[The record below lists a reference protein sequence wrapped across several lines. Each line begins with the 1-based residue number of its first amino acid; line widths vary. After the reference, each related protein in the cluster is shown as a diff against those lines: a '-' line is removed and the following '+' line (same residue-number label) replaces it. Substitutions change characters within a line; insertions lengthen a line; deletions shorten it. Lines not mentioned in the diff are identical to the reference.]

1 MRKFQSLKAY
11 LNIFIKAAQRRVVQP
26 RWQQGE
32 SFDEPAQEES
42 APEAPAQDDFPSTDS
57 YDLPAFDD
65 MFQDTTP
72 QQMTEEV
79 FQSMPTSE
87 QKDYIKDLRRKQ
99 RTFEKHRDIEPGF
112 DDYTDLRT
120 IPKELEVILEGAP
133 DLRDIVY
140 TMLTHHDEDTVR
152 DAKKKFNDLPKPKNS
167 PAKAV
172 AEWLKEDRSLN
183 LKIDEEE
190 QMFQDLRDQFL
201 RGLEKEKASR
211 KGISSGTD
219 KEMVTEQTAILLKLK
234 EMAEKGVTGARE
246 FVDKIPELEEG
257 SIGDGDRFT
266 QFMDS
271 SNQQMEDLK
280 KKRDEKSKAEREEH
294 ERVVQ
299 EFLARKNQGPDEVQ
313 KSREKLRTKREDDK
327 KKEEFSKLSLTERDA
342 KVKEIQNGLKLI
354 VQKKRSEKPMRD
366 VLPDGSKW
374 IAMDKKGPW
383 FLIRPGHG
391 DKFKELYGK
400 YMELMK
406 LMREA

>member
-1 MRKFQSLKAY
+1 MRKFQSIKTY
-11 LNIFIKAAQRRVVQP
+11 LNLFIKAAQRGRIVQP
-26 RWQQGE
+26 RWQQQDD
-32 SFDEPAQEES
+32 SFEES
-42 APEAPAQDDFPSTDS
+42 VEEAAPEAQDDFPSTES

-65 MFQDTTP
+65 MFQDTSP

-79 FQSMPTSE
+79 FQAMPKSE
-87 QKDYIKDLRRKQ
+87 QKDFVRGLRRKHENIQ
-99 RTFEKHRDIEPGF
+99 RQQEIEPGF

-120 IPKELEVILEGAP
+120 MPKELEEIVKDDP
-133 DLRDIVY
+133 QLRDIVY
-140 TMLTHHDEDTVR
+140 TMLTHYDDDTVR
-152 DAKKKFNDLPKPKNS
+152 DAKKKFNDLPKPKGS
-167 PAKAV
+167 AAKAV
-172 AEWLKEDRSLN
+172 NEWLKEDRSFKIN
-183 LKIDEEE
+183 IDEDER
-190 QMFQDLRDQFL
+190 MFQELRDQFL
-201 RGLEKEKASR
+201 KGLEKEKASR

-219 KEMVTEQTAILLKLK
+219 KDMVTEQTAILLKLK
-234 EMAEKGVTGARE
+234 ELAERGVTGAQD

-257 SIGDGDRFT
+257 SVGDGNRFT

-299 EFLARKNQGPDEVQ
+299 EFLARKNQGSDEVQ

-391 DKFKELYGK
+391 DKFRELYSK